1 MSASASPAPDTVRSR
16 IETLVALA
24 RLLERVERG
33 GVAPAPDQY
42 RSLVRKLQA
51 VLCSEMPDAA
61 REAVLAASPAATEIW
76 ENLHYEVSGLGRSPL
91 DRAVAAE
98 LVATAA
104 LHKAA
109 AR

>member
-1 MSASASPAPDTVRSR
+1 MSASATPTPDTVRSR

-33 GVAPAPDQY
+33 GVAPAADQY
-42 RSLVRKLQA
+42 LALVHRLQS
-51 VLCSEMPDAA
+51 VLVSEIPDAA
-61 REAVLAASPAATEIW
+61 REAVLAASPAVTEIW
-76 ENLHYEVSGLGRSPL
+76 ENLHYDVSGLARSPL

-104 LHKAA
+104 IHKAQ
-109 AR
+109 RR

>member
-1 MSASASPAPDTVRSR
+1 MSAPAVPTPDTVRSR

-33 GVAPAPDQY
+33 GTAPAADQY
-42 RSLVRKLQA
+42 RTLVQRLQA
-51 VLCSEMPDAA
+51 VLVSQIPDAA
-61 REAVLAASPAATEIW
+61 REAVLAASPAVSEIW
-76 ENLHYEVSGLGRSPL
+76 ENLHYDVSGLARSPL

-104 LHKAA
+104 IHKAQ
-109 AR
+109 RG